1 MHVHACMHADERRIA
16 IIDMTV
22 ATFTM
27 AGRRLPDRAHTVA
40 RRPRVRASARRLQ
53 VAARARAELPA
64 QRA

>member
-1 MHVHACMHADERRIA
+1 MHVHGSRCKIA
-16 IIDMTV
+16 SIDMTV
-22 ATFTM
+22 AILTM

-40 RRPRVRASARRLQ
+40 RRPSVRASPRRLQ